1 MVDGLLTNTR
11 SRMAAWLSG
20 EGIEIGALHHPLAV
34 PARAKVTYV
43 DRLSESDL
51 RVHYPELAHEAFAPI
66 QVVGSAEDLSAFSD
80 SCLDFVIANHLLE
93 HLEYPVRGLL
103 EFQRVL
109 RPGGLLYM
117 ALPDMRLTFDRDRDP
132 SSVEHLL
139 EEHRHGA
146 SVNRRAHYL
155 DWSTNVEGKRGADA
169 DAHAEQLMDRD
180 YSIHFHAWRPDS
192 FLDFF
197 VAARLE
203 FRLDFELVGY
213 AVPERSEDNEFIL
226 LLAKADN
233 GKVRL
238 LPEPEAIHQALSLP
252 PEPPPNPEPPAPS
265 FRALLASSPLGPPVR
280 LAKRG
285 LRLFR
290 APAHH

>member
-1 MVDGLLTNTR
+1 
-11 SRMAAWLSG
+11 MAAWLSG

-34 PARAKVTYV
+34 PAGAKVTYV
-43 DRLSESDL
+43 DRLSEPEL
-51 RVHYPELAHEAFAPI
+51 RLHYPELADEAFAPI
-66 QVVGSAEDLSAFSD
+66 EVVGSAEDLSAFSD

-109 RPGGLLYM
+109 RPGGILYM
-117 ALPDMRLTFDRDRDP
+117 ALPDMRFTFDRDRDP
-132 SSVEHLL
+132 TSVEHLL

-146 SVNRRAHYL
+146 DVNRRAHYL
-155 DWSTNVEGKRGADA
+155 DWSTHVEGKRGAEA
-169 DAHAEQLMDRD
+169 EAHAQRLMDRD
-180 YSIHFHAWRPDS
+180 YSIHFHAWKPDS

-203 FRLDFELVGY
+203 FRLEFQLVGY
-213 AVPERSEDNEFIL
+213 AVPERPEDNEFIL

-233 GKVRL
+233 GKARL
-238 LPEPEAIHQALSLP
+238 LPEPGAVHQAPAPTPHASP
-252 PEPPPNPEPPAPS
+252 DPAPPAPS
-265 FRALLASSPLGPPVR
+265 IRALLASSPLGPPVR

-285 LRLFR
+285 LRLLR
-290 APAHH
+290 TPAHH

>member
-1 MVDGLLTNTR
+1 
-11 SRMAAWLSG
+11 MAAWLSG

-43 DRLSESDL
+43 DRLSEPGL
-51 RVHYPELAHEAFAPI
+51 REHYPELAGETFAPVE
-66 QVVGSAEDLSAFSD
+66 VVGSAEDLSAFSD
-80 SCLDFVIANHLLE
+80 GCLDFVIANHLLE

-109 RPGGLLYM
+109 RPGGIVYM

-132 SSVEHLL
+132 TSVEHLL
-139 EEHRHGA
+139 EEHRDGA
-146 SVNRRAHYL
+146 TVNRREHYL
-155 DWSTNVEGKRGADA
+155 DWSTHVEGKRGADA
-169 DAHAEQLMDRD
+169 EAHAEQLMERG
-180 YSIHFHAWRPDS
+180 YSIHFHAWRADS

-197 VAARLE
+197 VAARRE
-203 FRLDFELVGY
+203 FRLDFQLVGY
-213 AVPERSEDNEFIL
+213 AVPERPEDNEFIL
-226 LLAKADN
+226 LLAKPDG

-238 LPEPEAIHQALSLP
+238 RPETEAIHQGPSRPL
-252 PEPPPNPEPPAPS
+252 EPPAVQQPPRPS
-265 FRALLASSPLGPPVR
+265 LRALLANSPLGPPVR

-285 LRLFR
+285 LRLLR